1 MISIIPYPHL
11 VLAAVQYGYPAACTL
26 EKAKTA
32 TNVDFVQW
40 TVYWIICCVLM
51 VLETH
56 FLWFVVPKIPLYCEL
71 KLIFVLW
78 LVLPEYRGAAW
89 LWYAKLRKIYA
100 EFDDK
105 NYDKIFGVIA
115 KMNVKLPEDAK
126 VGSVVASDK
135 QEEINKHL
143 QEASETKTG

>member
-1 MISIIPYPHL
+1 M
-11 VLAAVQYGYPAACTL
+11 
-26 EKAKTA
+26 
-32 TNVDFVQW
+32 
-40 TVYWIICCVLM
+40 ICCLLM
-51 VLETH
+51 VLESH

-71 KLIFVLW
+71 KLILVLW

-89 LWYAKLRKIYA
+89 LWYTKLRPIYA
-100 EFDDK
+100 DFDDK

-126 VGSVVASDK
+126 VGATVVTDK
-135 QEEINKHL
+135 QEEMNKHL